1 MKQPGK
7 RARAVAYSSLNNKF
21 LFFQEKSY
29 VDTIILVANVGQQD
43 LHTVSITARC

>member
-7 RARAVAYSSLNNKF
+7 RARAVSLNNKF